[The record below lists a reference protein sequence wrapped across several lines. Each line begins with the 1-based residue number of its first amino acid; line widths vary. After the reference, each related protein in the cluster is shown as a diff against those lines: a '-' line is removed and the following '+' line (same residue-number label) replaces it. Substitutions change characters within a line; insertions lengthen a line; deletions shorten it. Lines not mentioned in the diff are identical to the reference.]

1 MERQK
6 GESKNRRIEGS
17 IDGGRKGGKKNT
29 TSPQLAHVVGTGAS
43 ARAPSSPP
51 CRRLCPHF
59 DIVIH
64 GEIIARDIRQ
74 LSRLS

>member
-1 MERQK
+1 MGDVRVA
-6 GESKNRRIEGS
+6 RR
-17 IDGGRKGGKKNT
+17 T
-29 TSPQLAHVVGTGAS
+29 QPTSPQLAHVVGTGAS

-64 GEIIARDIRQ
+64 GEIIARDTRQ
-74 LSRLS
+74 LRRLS